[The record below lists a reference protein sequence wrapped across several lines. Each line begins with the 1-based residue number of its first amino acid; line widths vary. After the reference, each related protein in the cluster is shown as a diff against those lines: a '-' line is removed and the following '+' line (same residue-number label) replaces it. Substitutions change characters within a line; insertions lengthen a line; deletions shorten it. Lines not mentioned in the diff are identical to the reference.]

1 MVVIG
6 GAGEN
11 VTNFIN
17 SKIATT
23 PGVDKIQRTATANDY
38 TVVYLD
44 LAGPASGGQ
53 AEAAVR
59 SLRALEAPA
68 DTWVT
73 GQAAS

>member
-1 MVVIG
+1 M
-6 GAGEN
+6 
-11 VTNFIN
+11 
-17 SKIATT
+17 
-23 PGVDKIQRTATANDY
+23 DKIQRTATANDY

-73 GQAAS
+73 YSDRKSVV